1 MDYGLSTMDCKL
13 WTIDYGLW
21 SIDYGLWTMDYRLS
35 TIDCKLAAM
44 KIGMFLD
51 NFFPPDS
58 RVENEAYSLIRAGH
72 RVYLFSLDYQG
83 IEPNRENIRGIE
95 VCRYRAGWLTYK
107 LSALAC
113 SFPFFHR
120 IVKKKIRHFLS
131 EIQPD
136 ALHVHDIVIA
146 RAVMDANAQS
156 INPLPVTLDLHEN
169 RPEIMRFYPHLKRFP
184 GKYLINIDRW
194 HIEQKAL
201 IKRADKVV
209 LVTPEAVE
217 VAVSTTGEPVSKFLV
232 IPNTIEKDIYFNYP
246 VNQKLVRQLKKGF
259 NLVYTGDTGLRR
271 GTDTAI
277 RALSKVIELLPEAR
291 LILVGKSTEDEV
303 LKALVMDLGLAAYVI
318 FEGWQDVSLFPS
330 YIQGAAAC
338 ISPLKRNLHHDT
350 TYANKLFQ
358 YMAGKRPLLVS
369 DCTAQAQLVKQV
381 GCGMVHEAENA
392 QALADCLLY
401 LYQNPTEAK
410 RMGERGYRA
419 VVDTYHWQQTSQPLI
434 NHYGQ
439 LSARSDQ

>member
-1 MDYGLSTMDCKL
+1 MDC
-13 WTIDYGLW
+13 GLKI
-21 SIDYGLWTMDYRLS
+21 SSFHI
-35 TIDCKLAAM
+35 LAAM

-51 NFFPPDS
+51 DSFPPDS
-58 RVENEAYSLIRAGH
+58 RVENEAYSLIRAGY
-72 RVYLFSLDYQG
+72 RVYLFSLDYQRRG
-83 IEPNRENIRGIE
+83 PKREHIRGIE
-95 VCRYRAGWLTYK
+95 VCRYRAGRLTYK

-113 SFPFFHR
+113 SFPFFHW
-120 IVKKKIRHFLS
+120 IVKKKIERFLA
-131 EIQPD
+131 EMKPD
-136 ALHVHDIVIA
+136 ALHVHDMVIA
-146 RAVMDANAQS
+146 QAVMDANDQS
-156 INPLPVTLDLHEN
+156 ANPLPLLLDLHEN
-169 RPEIMRFYPHLKRFP
+169 RPEIMQFYPHLKRFP

-232 IPNTIEKDIYFNYP
+232 VPNTIEKDIYFNYP
-246 VNQKLVRQLKKGF
+246 VNQKLVRQLKKVF

-277 RALSKVIELLPEAR
+277 RALSKVIEVVPEAR
-291 LILVGKSTEDEV
+291 LILVGNSTEDEV
-303 LKALVMDLGLAAYVI
+303 LKELVMELGLGAAVI

-330 YIQGAAAC
+330 YIHAAQVC

-358 YMAGKRPLLVS
+358 YMVGNRPLLVS

-392 QALADCLLY
+392 QAMADCLLY
-401 LYQNPTEAK
+401 LYKNPAQAG
-410 RMGERGYRA
+410 RMGERGYQA
-419 VVDTYHWQQTSQPLI
+419 VADTYHWQQTSQPLI
-434 NHYGQ
+434 SHYESMPRPQ
-439 LSARSDQ
+439 

>member
-1 MDYGLSTMDCKL
+1 
-13 WTIDYGLW
+13 
-21 SIDYGLWTMDYRLS
+21 
-35 TIDCKLAAM
+35 M

-51 NFFPPDS
+51 DSFPPDS

-83 IEPNRENIRGIE
+83 SGPKREHIRGIE

-113 SFPFFHR
+113 SFPFFLW
-120 IVKKKIRHFLS
+120 IVKKKIKRFLA
-131 EIQPD
+131 EMKPD
-136 ALHVHDIVIA
+136 ALHVHDMVIA
-146 RAVMDANAQS
+146 QAVMDANDQS
-156 INPLPVTLDLHEN
+156 TNPLPVTLDLHEN
-169 RPEIMRFYPHLKRFP
+169 RPEIMQFYPHLKRFP

-194 HIEQKAL
+194 RIQQQAL

-232 IPNTIEKDIYFNYP
+232 VPNTIEKDIYFNYP
-246 VNQKLVRQLKKGF
+246 LNKEVVESFRKGF
-259 NLVYTGDTGLRR
+259 NMVYTGDTGLRR

-277 RALSKVIELLPEAR
+277 RALSKVIEVVPEAR
-291 LILVGKSTEDEV
+291 LILVGNSTEDEV
-303 LKALVMDLGLAAYVI
+303 LKELVMELGLGAAVI

-330 YIQGAAAC
+330 YIHATRVC

-381 GCGMVHEAENA
+381 GCGLVHEAENA

-401 LYQNPTEAK
+401 LYKNPAEAG
-410 RMGERGYRA
+410 RMGERGYQA
-419 VVDTYHWQQTSQPLI
+419 VADTYHWQQTSQPLI
-434 NHYGQ
+434 SHYE
-439 LSARSDQ
+439 SMA